1 MKLDRSIVGP
11 TFAARIRGSQAP
23 GVCALRELVAGTA
36 TTEDLLNAIE
46 FVTEEIRKECYA
58 DWGAPDEQ
66 GRWIASR
73 VPNLALASEMVLL
86 RGNLNL
92 LKMGGEKPVDECPF
106 VD

>member
-1 MKLDRSIVGP
+1 MKLDRSLVGP
-11 TFAARIRGSQAP
+11 TLAARIRGSQAP

-46 FVTEEIRKECYA
+46 FVSEEIRKECFD

-73 VPNLALASEMVLL
+73 TPRLAMTSELILL

-92 LKMGGEKPVDECPF
+92 LKMGDEKP
-106 VD
+106 